1 MNIWIDG
8 ALEELADLLAVE
20 ESQLSSKAGT
30 YASLRMFGS
39 ELRVKLLPISVQQGK
54 TYLRLQVKSTKPDL
68 SELTE
73 SIWDPGFGFVM
84 QCNCTDDIL
93 WSRGC
98 ECGAAAMEKAAKAC
112 PACGKEKEDS

>member
-1 MNIWIDG
+1 VNIWIDG
-8 ALEELADLLAVE
+8 TLEELADLLAVE
-20 ESQLSSKAGT
+20 EDALSTKDRT

-54 TYLRLQVKSTKPDL
+54 TYLRLQVKSVKPDL

-84 QCNCTDDIL
+84 QCNCPDNEL
-93 WSRGC
+93 FRWGC
-98 ECGAAAMEKAAKAC
+98 QCGASAMEKAAKTC
-112 PACGKEKEDS
+112 PACGKEKE